1 MSHTATVTV
10 TCPKCGKNHP
20 FEIWDSVN
28 TVLDPDM
35 KEKVASGEIFRFVCP
50 SCGAETRVNYSL
62 LYHQMDDRIMIQF
75 APDEKIAEEYKKII
89 SGPVKAMVGMFV
101 EFWDSH
107 YLTRIVR
114 TIFGLQEKIQIFDAG
129 LDDRIVEI
137 FKLLLLYQTVQPDLF
152 DETELYYFRD
162 DGTDYVQVI
171 MENAPAGS
179 FEMTPEVYEKLAQ
192 DFMPK
197 LPDIRDAEPEI
208 DRTWALEFMRHAAA

>member
-1 MSHTATVTV
+1 M
-10 TCPKCGKNHP
+10 
-20 FEIWDSVN
+20 E
-28 TVLDPDM
+28 
-35 KEKVASGEIFRFVCP
+35 
-50 SCGAETRVNYSL
+50 
-62 LYHQMDDRIMIQF
+62 
-75 APDEKIAEEYKKII
+75 
-89 SGPVKAMVGMFV
+89 GMFE

-114 TIFGLQEKIQIFDAG
+114 TVFGLQEKIQIFDAG

-152 DETELYYFRD
+152 DETELYYFRE

-171 MENAPAGS
+171 TDNAPAGS
-179 FEMTPEVYEKLAQ
+179 FEMTPEVYEKLSQ

-208 DRTWALEFMRHAAA
+208 DRAWALEFMRQAAA

>member
-1 MSHTATVTV
+1 MSHTATVTI

-28 TVLDPDM
+28 TTLDPDM
-35 KEKVASGEIFRFVCP
+35 KEKVASGEIFRFTCP
-50 SCGAETRVNYSL
+50 SCGAEVQVNYNL

-75 APDEKIAEEYKKII
+75 APDKRTAEEYKKII
-89 SGPVKAMVGMFV
+89 SGPAKAMEGMFE

-114 TIFGLQEKIQIFDAG
+114 TIFGLQEKIQIFDAD

-137 FKLLLLYQTVQPDLF
+137 FKLLLLYQTVQEDSF
-152 DETELYYFRD
+152 DETDLYYFRD

-171 MENAPAGS
+171 TENEPAGS
-179 FEMTPEVYEKLAQ
+179 FEMTPEVYEKLSQ

-208 DRTWALEFMRHAAA
+208 DRAWALEFMRHAAA